1 MKASKFFKLQRRR
14 AEQEAAVVPTPV
26 IEEPVIEEPVVV
38 PEPVVVESETPVLNE
53 AEEEIKPKPKIR
65 KSRRK
70 TTSDN

>member
-14 AEQEAAVVPTPV
+14 AEQEAAAVPTPV
-26 IEEPVIEEPVVV
+26 VEEPVVV

-53 AEEEIKPKPKIR
+53 AEEEINPKPKIR

>member
-14 AEQEAAVVPTPV
+14 TEQEAAAVPTPV
-26 IEEPVIEEPVVV
+26 VEEPVVV

-53 AEEEIKPKPKIR
+53 AEEEINPKPKIR